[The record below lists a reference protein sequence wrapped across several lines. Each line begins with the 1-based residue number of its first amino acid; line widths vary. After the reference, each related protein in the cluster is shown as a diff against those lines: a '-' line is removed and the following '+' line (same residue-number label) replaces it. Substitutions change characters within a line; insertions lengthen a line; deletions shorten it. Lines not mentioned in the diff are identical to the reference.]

1 MGFFKTLVDGL
12 NYAEYDKENYE
23 PSYYDKNIVAIHFY
37 HNMVFIEKGPNREGS
52 NTLRRHS
59 WNMPW

>member
-37 HNMVFIEKGPNREGS
+37 HNMVFIEKGPNREGKEVIQES
-52 NTLRRHS
+52 
-59 WNMPW
+59 